1 MRSLT
6 GIALI
11 TLLLTSCAS
20 NYHYQSESNPQ
31 KWEGQNIS
39 AVQTRWG
46 SADQIMHTRSGKS
59 YYLYT
64 TTSGSN
70 FFSSTTTNF
79 SLSSNNA
86 FPLHG
91 QNGMKCS
98 TLFETDAKGTIIST
112 SHAGSNCG
120 GEWAPGK
127 R

>member
-1 MRSLT
+1 MRTLT
-6 GIALI
+6 CFAVI

-31 KWEGQNIS
+31 KWEGQNIT
-39 AVQTRWG
+39 AVEQRWG

-79 SLSSNNA
+79 SLASNNA
-86 FPLHG
+86 FPLRG

-98 TLFETDAKGTIIST
+98 TLFETNAQGIITAT
-112 SHAGSNCG
+112 SHAGDNCG
-120 GEWAPGK
+120 GEWAPNK
-127 R
+127 K